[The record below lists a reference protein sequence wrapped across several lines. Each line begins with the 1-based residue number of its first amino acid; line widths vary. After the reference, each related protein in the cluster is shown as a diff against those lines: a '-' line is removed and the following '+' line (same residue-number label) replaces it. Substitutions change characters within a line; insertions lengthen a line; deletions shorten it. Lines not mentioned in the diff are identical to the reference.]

1 MRPIIGITSNF
12 GHDAQDPP
20 RPQNYLLAAY
30 TDAVLAAGGLPQI
43 LAVPDRYDQPLLDDY
58 VAACHGLLFT
68 GGYDL
73 HPDHYGQALHA
84 EATLLNARR
93 DCFEVDLFRR
103 ADAADLPILAICLGH
118 QIAHVTR
125 GGRLIQHVD
134 DLGLEPALTHYLPN
148 EENAFH
154 DVTVEA
160 GSRLAGIVG
169 VDRFEV
175 NSRHHQIVDPD
186 HPGAALQPVALSP
199 DGVLE
204 ASEDPD
210 RRFLLT
216 VQWHPED
223 LIDRPEH
230 LRLFIALVQ
239 AAGDQRPN

>member
-1 MRPIIGITSNF
+1 
-12 GHDAQDPP
+12 
-20 RPQNYLLAAY
+20 LLAAY

-43 LAVPDRYDQPLLDDY
+43 LAVPDRYDRPLLDDY
-58 VAACHGLLFT
+58 VAACNGLLFT

-73 HPDHYGQALHA
+73 HPDHYNQAVHA
-84 EATLLNARR
+84 QATLLNARR
-93 DCFEVDLFRR
+93 DRFEVDLFRR
-103 ADAADLPILAICLGH
+103 ADAADTPILAICLGH

-134 DLGLEPALTHYLPN
+134 DLGLEPAVTHYLPN
-148 EENAFH
+148 EQNAFH
-154 DVTVEA
+154 DVTVET

-169 VDRFEV
+169 VARFEV
-175 NSRHHQIVDPD
+175 NSRHHQIVDSD
-186 HPGAALQPVALSP
+186 NPGAALRPVARSP

-230 LRLFIALVQ
+230 LRLFAALVQ
-239 AAGDQRPN
+239 AAGDERPN